1 MQGRISQDEAVCPSF
16 KSGNC
21 DKTTEIKTKILTPQQ
36 RTIIPVF
43 PQEKWFVEDD
53 PLLYLKFWA
62 KLTRS
67 SKNANF
73 QSILARSTS
82 AVTPSKKVQLSVIR
96 SPLPAFQRAQDEHR
110 TLSLSYPPPQKKI
123 TIICDNFE
131 TVRHRMSVS
140 QFVNH

>member
-1 MQGRISQDEAVCPSF
+1 MPTTSSVSFYALQQCKGVLARMKPSVRRSNAGIVTKQQKLKQKF
-16 KSGNC
+16 LHHNKGQSFQFFHRKNGSWR
-21 DKTTEIKTKILTPQQ
+21 TT
-36 RTIIPVF
+36 
-43 PQEKWFVEDD
+43 

-110 TLSLSYPPPQKKI
+110 TLSLSYPPPQKK
-123 TIICDNFE
+123 N
-131 TVRHRMSVS
+131 
-140 QFVNH
+140 